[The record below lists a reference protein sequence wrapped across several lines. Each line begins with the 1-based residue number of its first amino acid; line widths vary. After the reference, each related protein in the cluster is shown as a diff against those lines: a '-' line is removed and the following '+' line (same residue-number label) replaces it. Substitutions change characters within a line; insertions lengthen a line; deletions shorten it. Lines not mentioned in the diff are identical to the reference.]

1 MYLCD
6 VFTKVPADDCSLAFR
21 PDARDLLTSVLSNG
35 HLILMPLS
43 EVLLDRFSRP
53 KRDVS
58 RAATNFASS
67 PDVFHNV
74 RIAKG
79 CVCAVRLNMIGMV
92 ANVSRI
98 SDHCRGG
105 TSSSTNLP
113 AAVMT
118 LAIVEGM
125 ALALATLPP
134 VVIPSMLL

>member
-1 MYLCD
+1 MSLCD
-6 VFTKVPADDCSLAFR
+6 VFTKVPADDCSLAIR
-21 PDARDLLTSVLSNG
+21 PDARDLLISVLSDG
-35 HLILMPLS
+35 HLILMPLG
-43 EVLLDRFSRP
+43 EVLLHRFSRP

-58 RAATNFASS
+58 RAATNLASS

-79 CVCAVRLNMIGMV
+79 CVRAVRLDMTDME

-118 LAIVEGM
+118 LAVAEGM
-125 ALALATLPP
+125 VLVLATLPP
-134 VVIPSMLL
+134 VASPSMLL